1 MAVLVLAGGQIFGP
15 LASPGAEPPEDGAGD
30 MAPFQELV
38 RSVIVHELKEKYKD
52 ERNWGHTTQVERV
65 RIKGKWFEPR
75 VEKHPAEVN
84 DGLWQRVEITLV
96 EPDKNLR
103 VHVSP
108 EASSDSDRNAFSLQ
122 LAAKIS
128 GEAHIERW
136 RKGIKMFNTKVLFDA
151 VVEARIRCDLAI
163 RREPGELIDDIVL
176 DPRVTAV
183 ELHLVDFNLQQ
194 VGVLGRDVARQ
205 LSDPLKPV
213 ISRELHR
220 REPKIVEK
228 ANAAI
233 DKRRDRLRFSTS
245 KFLTSEWSKLAATLA
260 GATSAKPAPK

>member
-1 MAVLVLAGGQIFGP
+1 LAVLVLGGGQALGP
-15 LASPGAEPPEDGAGD
+15 LAGCGAESPQDGAGD

-38 RSVIVHELKEKYKD
+38 RNVIVHEIKEKYKD

-84 DGLWQRVEITLV
+84 DGLWQRAEITLV

-103 VHVSP
+103 VQVNP
-108 EASSDSDRNAFSLQ
+108 ETSSDPDRNAFSLQ

-136 RKGIKMFNTKVLFDA
+136 RKGIKMFNAKVLFDA

-163 RREPGELIDDIVL
+163 RREPGELIDDVVL
-176 DPRVTAV
+176 DPRVTGV
-183 ELHLVDFNLQQ
+183 ELQLADFDLKQ
-194 VGVLGRDVARQ
+194 VGILGRDVARQ

-213 ISRELHR
+213 ISHELHR

-233 DKRRDRLRFSTS
+233 DKRRDRLRFSAS
-245 KFLTSEWSKLAATLA
+245 KFLSTEWSKLAATL
-260 GATSAKPAPK
+260 SASTPVKPAPK